1 MAEAATRPPSSPGVR
16 LALLAFAQFIITLD
30 FNIVYV
36 ALPDIGSDLG
46 FTVQSLQWVV
56 SAYIVALGGLLLFGG
71 RAADRLGARRMF
83 MVGLAIYAVSSLTG
97 GLAGDS
103 GVLLAARAVQGI
115 GGALLFPA
123 TLRLVF
129 TSFEEGPMR
138 NKALVVYGAIGGAGL
153 SAGALLGGILTNY
166 SGWEWVFFVNV
177 PLALA
182 AAALAPRILPA
193 DTFFPGANKG
203 FDVLGALVATV
214 GATLVV
220 FGLASGP
227 DAGWLSLRG
236 AGAIVSGVVLLA
248 LFLLIESRADS
259 PLMPLRLLRHR
270 SLAVTMVVAFIY
282 QGGLGGAYYLFT
294 TYLQDVLHYSPL
306 SAGFAFLPPTFASMA
321 FAAKFSTKLL
331 TKLGLRGTLFAGTL
345 CTGVGMGAFAV
356 AFSADGT
363 GSYWVLL
370 PGLILWSV
378 GGALAIPAIFAGAG
392 AGVALLEQGVSSA
405 MATTARQ
412 IGGAV
417 GLAALV
423 AVANAR
429 IHVPAHGVPPLSD
442 LTDGLRVAGLVGAGV
457 TVLGSFLALLHH
469 RPAPAAKPAA
479 EPATATDEAA
489 VSS

>member
-1 MAEAATRPPSSPGVR
+1 MADAAPRPPSSPGTR

-83 MVGLAIYAVSSLTG
+83 VVGLLIYAVASLTG
-97 GLAGDS
+97 GLAGGS

-115 GGALLFPA
+115 GGALLFPS

-138 NKALVVYGAIGGAGL
+138 NRALVVYGAIGGAGL
-153 SAGALLGGILTNY
+153 SAGALLGGVLTNY

-177 PLALA
+177 PLALG
-182 AAALAPRILPA
+182 AAALAPRVLPA
-193 DTFFPGANKG
+193 DTFFPGSNKG
-203 FDVLGALVATV
+203 FDLLGALIATA

-227 DAGWLSLRG
+227 DAGWTSLRG
-236 AGAIVSGVVLLA
+236 LGSIVGGAVLLA
-248 LFLLIESRADS
+248 LFLLVESRAGS

-270 SLAVTMVVAFIY
+270 SLAVTMLVAFIY

-306 SAGFAFLPPTFASMA
+306 AAGVAFLPPTFASMA
-321 FAAKFSTKLL
+321 FAVKFSTSLL
-331 TKLGLRGTLFAGTL
+331 NKLGMRGALFAGTL
-345 CTGVGMGAFAV
+345 CTGIGMAGLALAFT
-356 AFSADGT
+356 SD

-370 PGLILWSV
+370 PGLIVWSV

-392 AGVALLEQGVSSA
+392 AGVGLLEQGVSSA

-423 AVANAR
+423 AVANAGV
-429 IHVPAHGVPPLSD
+429 HVPKHGVPPVDD
-442 LTDGLRVAGLVGAGV
+442 LTDGLRVAGLVGAAA
-457 TVLGSFLALLHH
+457 TVAGAFLALLHH
-469 RPAPAAKPAA
+469 RVTAAPASEPAA
-479 EPATATDEAA
+479 VTTSDEPAAA
-489 VSS
+489 S

>member
-1 MAEAATRPPSSPGVR
+1 MVDAAPRPPSSPGTR

-83 MVGLAIYAVSSLTG
+83 MVGLLIYAVSSLTG

-115 GGALLFPA
+115 GGALLFPS

-153 SAGALLGGILTNY
+153 SAGALLGGVLTNY

-177 PLALA
+177 PLALG
-182 AAALAPRILPA
+182 AAALAPRVLPA
-193 DTFFPGANKG
+193 DTFFPGSGKG
-203 FDVLGALVATV
+203 FDLLGALIATA

-227 DAGWLSLRG
+227 DAGWTSLRG
-236 AGAIVSGVVLLA
+236 LGSIVGGAVLLA
-248 LFLLIESRADS
+248 LFLLVESRAGS

-270 SLAVTMVVAFIY
+270 SLAVTMLVAFIY

-306 SAGFAFLPPTFASMA
+306 AAGVAFLPPTFASMA
-321 FAAKFSTKLL
+321 FAAKFSTSLL
-331 TKLGLRGTLFAGTL
+331 NKLGMRGALFAGTL
-345 CTGVGMGAFAV
+345 CTGIGMAGLSLAFT
-356 AFSADGT
+356 SD
-363 GSYWVLL
+363 GSYWMLL
-370 PGLILWSV
+370 PGLIVWSV

-423 AVANAR
+423 AVANAGV
-429 IHVPAHGVPPLSD
+429 HVPKHGIPPVGD
-442 LTDGLRVAGLVGAGV
+442 LTDGLRVAGLVGAAA
-457 TVLGSFLALLHH
+457 TVVGAFLALLH
-469 RPAPAAKPAA
+469 RKAEPALAPAAAAVTTSDEPAA
-479 EPATATDEAA
+479 A
-489 VSS
+489 S